1 LDQNLRHLGIEL
13 QRTLEERRSYPRY
26 TFEVGITVY
35 AKRAGRIPGQ
45 TTDLSE
51 TGVSAI
57 LVAELL
63 IGEPVELEFELPL
76 GLIRVRALVRN
87 RNIFRYGFEF
97 ADPIMEE
104 KIKKSLGLLNLLGC

>member
-1 LDQNLRHLGIEL
+1 MDQSLRHIGIEL
-13 QRTLEERRSYPRY
+13 QRTLDERRTYPRY
-26 TFEVGITVY
+26 TFEVSVTVY

-76 GLIRVRALVRN
+76 GLVRVRALVRN

-97 ADPIMEE
+97 TDPAMEE
-104 KIKKSLGLLNLLGC
+104 KIKKSLGLLTMLDC